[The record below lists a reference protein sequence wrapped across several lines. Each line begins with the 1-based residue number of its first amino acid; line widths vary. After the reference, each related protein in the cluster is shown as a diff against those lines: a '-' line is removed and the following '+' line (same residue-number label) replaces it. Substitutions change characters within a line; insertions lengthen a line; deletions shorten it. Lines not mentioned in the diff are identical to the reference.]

1 MTEKI
6 SKNFTSYLLRK
17 EIICDEKVEIVNYL
31 FQIYIEKMVVYMTL
45 FFYGVYREKI
55 VELFFF
61 LIMYTNLRKYTGGF
75 HAQNFFRCYIGS
87 VTVVVIGL
95 EVFVSMTYTQNL
107 FVSVIY
113 IIAVFIISIIGTVN
127 HPNMDFTKIEL
138 VKSKKCARGVIMLET
153 LFIICL
159 IMFHVQRK
167 VIVSACYG
175 VILCAMLLIL
185 SKIQKQEVQVDET
198 GEKTKGFKK
207 CGKRGD
213 Y

>member
-87 VTVVVIGL
+87 VTVW
-95 EVFVSMTYTQNL
+95 
-107 FVSVIY
+107 
-113 IIAVFIISIIGTVN
+113 
-127 HPNMDFTKIEL
+127 
-138 VKSKKCARGVIMLET
+138 
-153 LFIICL
+153 
-159 IMFHVQRK
+159 
-167 VIVSACYG
+167 
-175 VILCAMLLIL
+175 
-185 SKIQKQEVQVDET
+185 
-198 GEKTKGFKK
+198 
-207 CGKRGD
+207 
-213 Y
+213 